1 MPRLVPCTYIVLLSL
16 PADGSCHILIDVDAE
31 SCESCIERD
40 SRPSGEE
47 QPVDFGKLGLVMLH
61 VGAQIFLLATV
72 VFRKTYIIV
81 C

>member
-1 MPRLVPCTYIVLLSL
+1 M
-16 PADGSCHILIDVDAE
+16 DAE

-61 VGAQIFLLATV
+61 VGASYIFSAQIFLLATV